1 MNSLRV
7 RSLFVALIGAVA
19 MTACSEKPNPEAS
32 AVVVPP
38 EPAAAAGGAIIPAAS
53 EAPDAATKTFLED
66 MTHWTMYSTDA
77 GNAAL
82 ARSQNEAVKAFAQKA
97 VADSQSLAM
106 ELEPLATSAGIM
118 PPVAR
123 DAEVMAKLDALTKAT
138 GATFDTTY
146 ISQQE
151 AELKAVL
158 DRDKGYVETGAND
171 KLKAFAHKRAGRV
184 TAQLAALETL
194 KKSVK

>member
-1 MNSLRV
+1 MNTVRV
-7 RSLFVALIGAVA
+7 RSLLVALISTVA
-19 MTACSEKPNPEAS
+19 MTACSEKPNPDAS

-38 EPAAAAGGAIIPAAS
+38 EPAAVPGGAIIPAAT

-97 VADSQSLAM
+97 VADSQSLAKD
-106 ELEPLATSAGIM
+106 LAPLATSAGIM

-138 GATFDTTY
+138 AATFDMTY

-151 AELKAVL
+151 AELKAAR
-158 DRDKGYVETGAND
+158 DRDKGYIETGAND
-171 KLKAFAHKRAGRV
+171 TIKAFAQKRADRV

-194 KKSVK
+194 KKSVT